1 MTDKLTWIAR
11 GWYEN
16 SYGVRRCSDHK
27 VISACGNYWINL
39 FDGASYVNG
48 IPVSGD
54 PRRGYSAKRITDGG
68 KFKHTEWIGDAPDLV
83 GAKALCEADHQKQNR
98 GMS

>member
-1 MTDKLTWIAR
+1 KLTWIAR
-11 GWYEN
+11 GWYTN
-16 SYGVRRCSDHK
+16 SYGVCHRSNSK

-54 PRRGYSAKRITDGG
+54 PQRGFAARRITDGG
-68 KFKHTEWIGDAPDLV
+68 KFKFTEWLGDAPDLE
-83 GAKALCEADHQKQNR
+83 GAKALCEADHKKQKQR
-98 GMS
+98 VS